1 MRGGLP
7 VCDLHFNLPQQR
19 DDLFRLVTFHRFIDI
34 PALLQSEFSL
44 TSGTKNARSAEL
56 VGDSGSRP
64 VEFRDPDRERLL

>member
-1 MRGGLP
+1 MGLRGGLP

-44 TSGTKNARSAEL
+44 TPAGTKMPGQLN
-56 VGDSGSRP
+56 
-64 VEFRDPDRERLL
+64 